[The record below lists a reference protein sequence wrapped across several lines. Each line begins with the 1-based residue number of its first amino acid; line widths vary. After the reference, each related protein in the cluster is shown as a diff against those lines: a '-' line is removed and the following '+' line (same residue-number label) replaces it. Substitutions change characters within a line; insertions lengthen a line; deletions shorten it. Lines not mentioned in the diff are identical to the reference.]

1 MRLVQ
6 FFMRTVFGLSLLYTQ
21 SAYTSSARVTP
32 AAPETVVLDMPI
44 TRKELVY
51 ATSTWVPA
59 EHASG
64 VTCAICLEDFRRG
77 DNVIIARCH
86 EGHSLHAECA
96 LTQFSQRAEIQ
107 EMLCSHCRRH
117 FQAAPLTAAEHT
129 RRDRKFCCEFLCS
142 CCFFIV
148 MVDAIVLVALR

>member
-1 MRLVQ
+1 MRIAQL
-6 FFMRTVFGLSLLYTQ
+6 FIGILLSISLLCTQ

-77 DNVIIARCH
+77 DDVIIALCH
-86 EGHSLHAECA
+86 KGHSLHARCA
-96 LTQFSQRAEIQ
+96 LDQLQQTDSMRCAQ
-107 EMLCSHCRRH
+107 CRIV
-117 FQAAPLTAAEHT
+117 FLPAPLTDAEYS
-129 RRDRKFCCEFLCS
+129 RRDRKS
-142 CCFFIV
+142 CCKLLSVGCLCLAIAELVFFAATDKI
-148 MVDAIVLVALR
+148 